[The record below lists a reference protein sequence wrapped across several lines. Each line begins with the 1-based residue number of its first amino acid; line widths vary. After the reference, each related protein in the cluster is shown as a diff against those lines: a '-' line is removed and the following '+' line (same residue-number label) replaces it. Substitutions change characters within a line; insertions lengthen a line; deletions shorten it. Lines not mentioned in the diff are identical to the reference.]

1 MKLLTLNCH
10 SWQEEN
16 QIEKIKYIAKTI
28 NEKDYDVIALQEVSQ
43 LIEKD
48 KVYENVKSDN
58 FALLL
63 QNELKNLGNN
73 QYEFYWD
80 VAHIGYDIY
89 EEGLCLMTK
98 LPIVNKESFYITN
111 SIKLDFWKT
120 RKIVGIDVIY
130 KSKEIRF
137 LSCHL
142 GWWNDN
148 EEPFKEQIK
157 RLINETDNEKL
168 VFLMGDFNNNANIK
182 GEGYDYLCNKFF
194 DTYKLSKVKDEGIT
208 VKGKIA
214 GWDDNKLDLRLDLI
228 LSNKEIDVESSNVI
242 FNGINKKVVSDH
254 YGVEVC
260 INVK

>member
-63 QNELKNLGNN
+63 QNELKSLGNN

-89 EEGLCLMTK
+89 GMVQLVLHTPCAGNECDIGC
-98 LPIVNKESFYITN
+98 
-111 SIKLDFWKT
+111 
-120 RKIVGIDVIY
+120 GI
-130 KSKEIRF
+130 
-137 LSCHL
+137 
-142 GWWNDN
+142 
-148 EEPFKEQIK
+148 
-157 RLINETDNEKL
+157 
-168 VFLMGDFNNNANIK
+168 
-182 GEGYDYLCNKFF
+182 
-194 DTYKLSKVKDEGIT
+194 
-208 VKGKIA
+208 
-214 GWDDNKLDLRLDLI
+214 
-228 LSNKEIDVESSNVI
+228 
-242 FNGINKKVVSDH
+242 
-254 YGVEVC
+254 
-260 INVK
+260 